1 MKKMKKYLILI
12 TIAAVLGFSFAFLKH
27 NGYWFKLTSG
37 LKLIKWYLY
46 PLLIILYFFMG
57 ILIHELGH
65 FFSFVFNKVK
75 IRALYVLIFVLMR
88 NENNKWTFKIYPKHI
103 KLLGGI
109 VVPNLGDIKNEED
122 LKRVRTAFSK
132 ALIAGPRTSIGY
144 LIVLIITFILI
155 WFLTNLNL
163 LSALLFINVII
174 TILMTILIVL
184 SSKINTNEIYGDYVA
199 YDKFV
204 NDDRFALL
212 QIIQYRSF
220 STIED
225 KKTNIF
231 LYKYLT
237 DFYNEKNF
245 SYNFFDLVLSSNL
258 LNFYLETKGYRNT
271 AVNNLVNYYNINRL
285 ASSKHGLELAYLIS
299 AYYYKNKNAA
309 KAYEVFNLIQI
320 NKNKYIDIEKQEFL
334 FKEYEHMLNLNNN
347 KKYFEENKSKIIEE
361 LFILAPIV
369 NIEEMLEDMNK
380 TLEFVEYKT
389 ELYCK
394 VNLKLK

>member
-1 MKKMKKYLILI
+1 MKKIKKYLILI
-12 TIAAVLGFSFAFLKH
+12 IFAAILGFTFSFLKH

-37 LKLIKWYLY
+37 LKTIKWYLY
-46 PLLIILYFFMG
+46 PLLILFYFFIV

-65 FFSFVFNKVK
+65 FFSFLFNGIK
-75 IRALYVLIFVLMR
+75 IRALYVLMFVLMR
-88 NENNKWTFKIYPKHI
+88 KENNKWKFKIYPKHI

-109 VVPNLGDIKNEED
+109 VVPNLDEINNEEE
-122 LKRVRTAFSK
+122 LKRVRTSFSK

-144 LIVLIITFILI
+144 LILLIISFILV

-163 LSALLFINVII
+163 LSALLFLNVII
-174 TILMTILIVL
+174 TFLMTILIVL
-184 SSKINTNEIYGDYVA
+184 TSKINTDEVYGDYVA

-225 KKTNIF
+225 EKTNIF
-231 LYKYLT
+231 LYKYLSS
-237 DFYNEKNF
+237 YYEKNNF
-245 SYNFFDLVLSSNL
+245 SYNFFDIILASNF
-258 LNFYLETKGYRNT
+258 LNFYLASKGYRNESVT
-271 AVNNLVNYYNINRL
+271 KAINYYNINRL
-285 ASSKHGLELAYLIS
+285 ANSKHGLELAYLIS

-309 KAYEVFNLIQI
+309 KAYETFNLIQL
-320 NKNKYIDIEKQEFL
+320 NKNKHIDKDKQEFL
-334 FKEYEHMLNLNNN
+334 YKQYEHMLNLNNN
-347 KKYFEENKSKIIEE
+347 NPYFLNNKETIIKE

-369 NIEEMLEDMNK
+369 NIDEMINDMSK

-389 ELYCK
+389 DLY
-394 VNLKLK
+394 